1 MQQDKIIPIAIVDD
15 HTLFRNGVASLLS
28 ELNEIEVMFDAANG
42 EEMINKLAPDALPEV
57 ILMDITMPVMNGYES
72 TQWLKKNYPQIKV
85 LALSMFEED
94 APIIGMIKSGAS
106 GYLLKESKTA
116 DLVIAIQTVVNHGFY
131 LNNLV
136 SGKLIR
142 SVQDDQLETK
152 REINQLSDRELKF
165 LELCCSELTYKEI
178 AGVMNLSPHTIDNYR
193 ETLFQK
199 LELKS
204 RTGLVLFAIKNKLIK
219 V

>member
-1 MQQDKIIPIAIVDD
+1 MQNEQPIRIAIVDD

-28 ELNEIEVMFDAANG
+28 ELTEIAVLFNAANG
-42 EEMINKLAPDALPEV
+42 KEMIDKLAPATLPQV
-57 ILMDITMPVMNGYES
+57 ILMDINMPVMNGYES
-72 TQWLKKNYPQIKV
+72 TEWLKTHYPQIKV
-85 LALSMFEED
+85 LALSMFEDD

-106 GYLLKESKTA
+106 GYLLKESGTT
-116 DLVIAIQTVVNHGFY
+116 DLVTAIQTVVNHGFY

-142 SVQDDQLETK
+142 SVQDDRPAILDK
-152 REINQLSDRELKF
+152 ASQLSAKEIKF

-178 AGVMNLSPHTIDNYR
+178 ASEMNLSPHTIDNYR

-204 RTGLVLFAIKNKLIK
+204 RTGLVLFAVKNGLIK

>member
-1 MQQDKIIPIAIVDD
+1 MQQEKIIPIAIVDD

-28 ELNEIEVMFDAANG
+28 ELNEIEVVFDAANG
-42 EEMINKLAPDALPEV
+42 EEMISKLVAGALPEV

-72 TQWLKKNYPQIKV
+72 TQWLKKNHPKIKV
-85 LALSMFEED
+85 LALSMFEDD

-116 DLVIAIQTVVNHGFY
+116 DLVVAIQTVVNHGFY

-142 SVQDDQLETK
+142 SVQDDQPETK
-152 REINQLSDRELKF
+152 EKVNQLSDREIKF

-199 LELKS
+199 LDLKS

>member
-1 MQQDKIIPIAIVDD
+1 MQQDKSIRIAIIDD

-28 ELNEIEVMFDAANG
+28 ELNEIEVVFDAANG
-42 EEMINKLAPDALPEV
+42 EEMINKLVPDTLPEV

-72 TQWLKKNYPQIKV
+72 TQWLKKNHPQIKV
-85 LALSMFEED
+85 LALSMFEDD

-116 DLVIAIQTVVNHGFY
+116 DLVVAIQTVVNHGFY

-142 SVQDDQLETK
+142 SVQDDQLEAHGK
-152 REINQLSDRELKF
+152 VNQLSDREMKF

-199 LELKS
+199 LDLKS